1 MSDFIKRQVLK
12 SEYEELTEKYKNSN
26 ELWTDSDF
34 PPNQRSWGDPKMP
47 VVWKRISDLIPN
59 AKFVEDCFTPSD
71 ILQGKL
77 GNCYFLSAVAG
88 LAEKP
93 YRIKKIFPNY

>member
-1 MSDFIKRQVLK
+1 MDQNFA
-12 SEYEELTEKYKNSN
+12 
-26 ELWTDSDF
+26 
-34 PPNQRSWGDPKMP
+34 P
-47 VVWKRISDLIPN
+47 
-59 AKFVEDCFTPSD
+59 AD

-93 YRIKKIFPNY
+93 YRIKKIFPSYEINKNGIYMARILHKGIFQEVVVDDYVPCTPDGQFYGAQPAGGN